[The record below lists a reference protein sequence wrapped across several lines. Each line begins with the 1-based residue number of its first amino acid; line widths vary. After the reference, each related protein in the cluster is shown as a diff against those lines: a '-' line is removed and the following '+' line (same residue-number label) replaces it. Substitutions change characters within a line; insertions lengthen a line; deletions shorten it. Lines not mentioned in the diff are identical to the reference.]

1 VDKKELES
9 QQQHHKPQKLVERLL
24 LKMLKN
30 VSLIKIQRRRTIAL
44 KGTIIIK
51 RLFLKQMLSCYI
63 RN

>member
-9 QQQHHKPQKLVERLL
+9 QQQHHKPQKLVKRLL